1 MTKYIFIDLN
11 SVELNFYLFT
21 ISFKICNADDDLFK
35 KVCFLSG
42 TKDVNVKVF
51 NMITKINQIKTL
63 LQHSSYNFSCTFNSA
78 ASNSNENWDS
88 DKCQCEC
95 KNLECTKKL

>member
-1 MTKYIFIDLN
+1 MAKSIFIDLN
-11 SVELNFYLFT
+11 SVEFKFYLFT
-21 ISFKICNADDDLFK
+21 ISLKICKADDDLFK
-35 KVCFLSG
+35 EVYFLSG

-51 NMITKINQIKTL
+51 NMITKVNQVKTL
-63 LQHSSYNFSCTFNSA
+63 LKHSSYNFSCTFNSA